1 MRTIRLHKA
10 ALVTMTLTTF
20 WLGALPQVGAQ
31 MEKPSTSPGS
41 QLRRAG
47 AFLGLKQAIEIAFK
61 NHPAIQEADATLKA
75 AGARTEQTRSLYY
88 PQVYANFDTIGGVGG
103 INPRFVAPAGSMLRQ
118 NLSQYAGG
126 VIANQRLYDFGY
138 TSNLVDA
145 SKYAERAQGE
155 DVSARRALVS
165 LIVQRAYFNSLK
177 RRRLVQIAEE
187 TVRERGVIRSQIEA
201 LYREKLKSKLD
212 LNLVQV
218 ELTNAESALVKA
230 GNDLKAS
237 FAALNRAMGAVGP
250 EEYVLE
256 DLPIEVRGQRP
267 LETLIAESLSHPELK
282 RAKEIVRSAES
293 RLSATKKLYLPTV
306 SAIASAGDYEVFDTD
321 RKNVSTGGWW
331 TAAGLVS
338 VPLFTGFLIE
348 NQVREASAQKSAA
361 MATSLSIEQAL
372 TEQVTNAYLDT
383 VTFAQQIKLAEEQV
397 KTAKE
402 ALRLSRQRYALGL
415 GSIVE
420 VTQSEVAVTAAQT
433 KLADA
438 QYDYKIAEVTLAY
451 AAAGLVTQGGDA
463 METSQ

>member
-1 MRTIRLHKA
+1 MRTTCLHQA
-10 ALVTMTLTTF
+10 ALVTITLTTIWF
-20 WLGALPQVGAQ
+20 GAPPQVGAQ
-31 MEKPSTSPGS
+31 MEKPPTTTGTPSSRVGT
-41 QLRRAG
+41 
-47 AFLGLKQAIEIAFK
+47 FLGLKQAIETAFM
-61 NHPAIQEADATLKA
+61 NHPALQEADATLKA
-75 AGARTEQTRSLYY
+75 ASARTEQTRSLYY

-103 INPRFVAPAGSMLRQ
+103 INPRFVAPAGAMLRQ

-126 VIANQRLYDFGY
+126 VIANQRLFDFGF
-138 TSNLVDA
+138 TKNLVDA
-145 SKYAERAQGE
+145 SQYAERAQKE
-155 DVSARRALVS
+155 DVSARGALVS
-165 LIVQRAYFNSLK
+165 WTVQRAYLTSLK

-218 ELTNAESALVKA
+218 ELTNAESVLVRA

-237 FAALNRAMGAVGP
+237 FAALNRAMGVTGS

-267 LETLIAESLSHPELK
+267 LETLIMESLSHPELK
-282 RAKEIVRSAES
+282 RAKEVVRSAES

-306 SAIASAGDYEVFDTD
+306 SAIASAGDYEVFDSD
-321 RKNVSTGGWW
+321 RKGNTGGWW

-348 NQVREASAQKSAA
+348 NQVREAGAQKSAA
-361 MATSLSIEQAL
+361 EASSMSIEQAL

-383 VTFAQQIKLAEEQV
+383 VTFAQQIQLAEEQV
-397 KTAKE
+397 KTAKD
-402 ALRLSRQRYALGL
+402 ALRLARQRYPLGL

-433 KLADA
+433 RLADA
-438 QYDYKIAEVTLAY
+438 QYDYKMSEVTLAY
-451 AAAGLVTQGGDA
+451 TTACLVPMGGD
-463 METSQ
+463 